1 MVVVEVAERVQ
12 FSKSIE
18 LHRVASEGRWQGSLE
33 GFRVSS
39 AGGLQHGGLGLQTLQ
54 LGIDKLQALQLRF
67 CFIREAIEVVVAVVD
82 FDGGHGGFILDVKNP
97 TAL

>member
-18 LHRVASEGRWQGSLE
+18 LHRVASEGRWQGGLE
-33 GFRVSS
+33 CFGVSR
-39 AGGLQHGGLGLQTLQ
+39 AGGLQYGGLGLQALQ

-67 CFIREAIEVVVAVVD
+67 GLIREAVGVPPAKLHELKAD
-82 FDGGHGGFILDVKNP
+82 FV
-97 TAL
+97 